1 MPTCT
6 CRLGWGR
13 SQERNNG
20 AYQPFCPERAAPPAL
35 TVKPDNSVP
44 SHTLLVVFKL
54 LSICWNFWCLYE
66 SKSVLGLFQ
75 RMPGSTAVLS
85 HLSGIPADFH
95 SQKLWGFLFLA
106 LVLWPEEPVWDWD
119 PSLFKGTSTAEISP
133 WILTPTHECGTNLFH
148 IFIPPTS
155 FDMASSLFPKLQ
167 EFCSA
172 SVLVVLNGSYSTI

>member
-1 MPTCT
+1 MEPPLEEVRDDALIGWCWISGNHQSVVISVSQINGDSDLVPTCT

-133 WILTPTHECGTNLFH
+133 
-148 IFIPPTS
+148 
-155 FDMASSLFPKLQ
+155 
-167 EFCSA
+167 
-172 SVLVVLNGSYSTI
+172 